1 MQPMRV
7 TSFSAVELA
16 RQCVSG
22 FLNSGIGGQY
32 ILEFEE
38 DTPGNTS
45 IMPES
50 VGSGHGLGLRI
61 VRQIAKAHKGSV
73 RFSQTV
79 PRGLTVRAVIPAS

>member
-38 DTPGNTS
+38 DTPRRNQHHAGK
-45 IMPES
+45 
-50 VGSGHGLGLRI
+50 R
-61 VRQIAKAHKGSV
+61 RQRTLFADC
-73 RFSQTV
+73 